1 MNRKELLEFVSDTYG
16 VLPDRPFADDQS
28 ILVFR
33 HEENRK
39 WFGVIMTVSKNK
51 LGINENGKIDIVNLK
66 CAEEVMHTLH
76 QEVGIYPAYH
86 MSKAHWLTLALDG
99 TADPEQVKF
108 LLDMSYELTKGR
120 SK

>member
-86 MSKAHWLTLALDG
+86 MNKHHWISVLLDDSVDSNTLAW
-99 TADPEQVKF
+99 
-108 LLDMSYELTKGR
+108 LLDISFQLTQK
-120 SK
+120 KKK